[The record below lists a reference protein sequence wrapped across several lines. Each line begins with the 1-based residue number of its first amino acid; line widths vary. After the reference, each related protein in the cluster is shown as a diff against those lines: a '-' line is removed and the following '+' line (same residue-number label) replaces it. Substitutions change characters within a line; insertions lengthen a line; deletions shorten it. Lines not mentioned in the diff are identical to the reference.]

1 MSLANERS
9 TVLLAKQ
16 PYALTAQKWTRCR
29 IILSAVLSIQMNMY
43 ATCARSW
50 PKSAQGQQGLSWL
63 RSHWSWIEKGLPGTL
78 SALSQ
83 LQQASGHSAVAC
95 YLSFCSLGGESDK
108 GEWQLWCQEIREV
121 KWKTLSCLGIRGT
134 NNIWGEVGEVP
145 DMEFKLCLSLL
156 VWWPWEKSLQFAE
169 PPVSLAEK
177 WG

>member
-16 PYALTAQKWTRCR
+16 PYALTAQKWTWCR
-29 IILSAVLSIQMNMY
+29 TVLSSVLSVQTNMDT
-43 ATCARSW
+43 TCARSW

-63 RSHWSWIEKGLPGTL
+63 RSHWSWIEKGLPGAV
-78 SALSQ
+78 SALSP

-95 YLSFCSLGGESDK
+95 ELSFHSLGGESVR
-108 GEWQLWCQEIREV
+108 G
-121 KWKTLSCLGIRGT
+121 SGGLGARRLERWNGKLFSVWGLEAH
-134 NNIWGEVGEVP
+134 NIWGEVGEVP
-145 DMEFKLCLSLL
+145 DMDFKLCLSLL
-156 VWWPWEKSLQFAE
+156 VWWPWEKSLQFAG